1 MWSRIERVARKRER
15 EAEREIERDRVSPSY
30 SKLAV
35 ESERGERGMT
45 RTQRRSVRED
55 GGGGWGKRW
64 KRSRRWNY
72 HETNCSYKFVRI
84 HSHSSVREIWLVP
97 KSDQLV
103 ELMLYRPFSSVSP
116 GTSTDERASERA
128 GSEVRKFVREPVQ
141 SLRRS
146 NVINWKFGLSP

>member
-1 MWSRIERVARKRER
+1 MWSRIERIARKRER
-15 EAEREIERDRVSPSY
+15 EAEREIERDRKSPSY

-35 ESERGERGMT
+35 ESERGEKGMT

-55 GGGGWGKRW
+55 GGGGRGERW

-72 HETNCSYKFVRI
+72 HGTNCSYKFVRI
-84 HSHSSVREIWLVP
+84 RSHSSVREIWLVP

-103 ELMLYRPFSSVSP
+103 ELMLYRPFSSVSLSP
-116 GTSTDERASERA
+116 GTSTDERA
-128 GSEVRKFVREPVQ
+128 GSEVRKFVRELVR